1 MQINLNTYLL
11 KRCIGKR
18 YERLRYEDKNSIIR
32 LFPFI
37 IATVIINLN
46 LNSGGKVMNFKKVGE
61 QIAALRKAKGLTQS
75 ELGERIG
82 VSFQAVS
89 KWERGE
95 TLPDITLL
103 PDLAKILETTV
114 DFILIGSEKVV
125 EYKGKFTVTDMKKGL
140 DCIKNAGEYLGK
152 ENIIYRA
159 AIKGINTDLNTDIE
173 EAFSNDYIFE
183 AFLAEAIIQNLIYG
197 LYVDISDV
205 KNNFKHEH
213 FKNIV
218 VDYCNRRGIK

>member
-1 MQINLNTYLL
+1 
-11 KRCIGKR
+11 
-18 YERLRYEDKNSIIR
+18 
-32 LFPFI
+32 
-37 IATVIINLN
+37 
-46 LNSGGKVMNFKKVGE
+46 MNIEKVGE
-61 QIAALRKAKGLTQS
+61 QIAVLRKSKGLTQS

-103 PDLAKILETTV
+103 PDLAKILETTI
-114 DFILIGSEKVV
+114 DFILLGSEKVI
-125 EYKGKFTVTDMKKGL
+125 EYKGKFTVTDVKKGL
-140 DCIKNAGEYLGK
+140 NCLKNVGEYLGT

-159 AIKGINTDLNTDIE
+159 AIKGINTELNTNIE
-173 EAFSNDYIFE
+173 EAFSNDYVFE
-183 AFLAEAIIQNLIYG
+183 AFLAEAIIQNLISG

-218 VDYCNRRGIK
+218 VDYCNRHGIK

>member
-1 MQINLNTYLL
+1 
-11 KRCIGKR
+11 
-18 YERLRYEDKNSIIR
+18 
-32 LFPFI
+32 
-37 IATVIINLN
+37 
-46 LNSGGKVMNFKKVGE
+46 MNIKKVGE
-61 QIAALRKAKGLTQS
+61 QIATLRKAKGITQN

-103 PDLAKILETTV
+103 PDLAKTLETTT
-114 DFILIGSEKVV
+114 DYILLGSEKVI

-140 DCIKNAGEYLGK
+140 NCLKNVGEYLGA

-159 AIKGINTDLNTDIE
+159 AIKGINNELNTNIE
-173 EAFSNDYIFE
+173 EAFSNDYVFE
-183 AFLAEAIIQNLIYG
+183 VFLAEAIIQNLMSG

-218 VDYCNRRGIK
+218 VDYCDRYGIK

>member
-1 MQINLNTYLL
+1 
-11 KRCIGKR
+11 
-18 YERLRYEDKNSIIR
+18 
-32 LFPFI
+32 
-37 IATVIINLN
+37 
-46 LNSGGKVMNFKKVGE
+46 MNIKKVGE
-61 QIAALRKAKGLTQS
+61 QIAALRKSKGITQN

-103 PDLAKILETTV
+103 PDLAKILETTT
-114 DFILIGSEKVV
+114 DYILLGSEKVI
-125 EYKGKFTVTDMKKGL
+125 EYKGKFTVTDIKKGL
-140 DCIKNAGEYLGK
+140 NCLKNVGEYLGA

-159 AIKGINTDLNTDIE
+159 AIKGINNELNTNIE
-173 EAFSNDYIFE
+173 EAFSNDYVFE
-183 AFLAEAIIQNLIYG
+183 AFLAEAIIQNLMSG

-218 VDYCNRRGIK
+218 VDYCDRYGIK

>member
-1 MQINLNTYLL
+1 MSTEKI
-11 KRCIGKR
+11 
-18 YERLRYEDKNSIIR
+18 
-32 LFPFI
+32 
-37 IATVIINLN
+37 
-46 LNSGGKVMNFKKVGE
+46 GE
-61 QIAALRKAKGLTQS
+61 QISLLRKTKGITQS

-114 DFILIGSEKVV
+114 DFILTGNEKVI
-125 EYKGKFTVTDMKKGL
+125 EYKGKITVADMKKGL
-140 DCIKNAGEYLGK
+140 NCLKNAGEYLGN
-152 ENIIYRA
+152 ENLIYRS
-159 AIKGINTDLNTDIE
+159 AIKGINSNLNTDIE
-173 EAFSNDYIFE
+173 EAFLNDYAFE
-183 AFLAEAIIQNLIYG
+183 AFLAETIIQNLMSG

-218 VDYCNRRGIK
+218 LDYCNRYGIK

>member
-1 MQINLNTYLL
+1 
-11 KRCIGKR
+11 
-18 YERLRYEDKNSIIR
+18 
-32 LFPFI
+32 
-37 IATVIINLN
+37 
-46 LNSGGKVMNFKKVGE
+46 MNIKKVGE
-61 QIAALRKAKGLTQS
+61 QIATLRKAKGITQN

-103 PDLAKILETTV
+103 PDLAKILETTT
-114 DFILIGSEKVV
+114 DYILLGSEKVI

-140 DCIKNAGEYLGK
+140 NCLKNVGEYLGA

-159 AIKGINTDLNTDIE
+159 AIKGINNELNTNIE
-173 EAFSNDYIFE
+173 EAFSNDYVFE
-183 AFLAEAIIQNLIYG
+183 AFLAEAIIQNLMSG

-218 VDYCNRRGIK
+218 VDYCDRYGIK

>member
-1 MQINLNTYLL
+1 MNTYLL
-11 KRCIGKR
+11 KRCMGKR
-18 YERLRYEDKNSIIR
+18 FEWLRYEVKNSIIR
-32 LFPFI
+32 LFSFI

-103 PDLAKILETTV
+103 PDLAKILETTI
-114 DFILIGSEKVV
+114 DYILLGNEKVM

-140 DCIKNAGEYLGK
+140 NCLKNAGEYLGT

-159 AIKGINTDLNTDIE
+159 AVKGINTDLNTDIE
-173 EAFSNDYIFE
+173 EAFTNDYVFE
-183 AFLAEAIIQNLIYG
+183 AFLAEAIIQNLISG

-218 VDYCNRRGIK
+218 VDYCNKYGIK